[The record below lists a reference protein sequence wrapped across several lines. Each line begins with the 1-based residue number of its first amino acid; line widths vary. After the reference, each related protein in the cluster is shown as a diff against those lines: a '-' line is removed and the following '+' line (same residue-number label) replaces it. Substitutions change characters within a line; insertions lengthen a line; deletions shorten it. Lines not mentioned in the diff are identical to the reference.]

1 MIDFCLYWPILDVA
15 LKYLIHFYL
24 TRVVERITWRV
35 IVALIVV
42 LVQQVVEAQSPQLPI
57 VKDLLKLS

>member
-1 MIDFCLYWPILDVA
+1 MTDFYLCLSVLDVA

-24 TRVVERITWRV
+24 TRVVEKITWRV
-35 IVALIVV
+35 IVVLIVV
-42 LVQQVVEAQSPQLPI
+42 LVQQVVEAQNPQLLI